1 MIQERIV
8 LAQIFYGTSLVTV
21 NPTWLNTGDHCAWS
35 GVTCNS
41 DSKEV
46 TALVLEDFG
55 LSGPYPATL
64 NNLSALTGLT
74 TDGNVLTGTI
84 SNDICSISN
93 IQIVGDETN
102 CPNNVGTAGCCAAVR
117 LTNPSPY
124 LNEIIASQLGSADC
138 ESIAL
143 GSDASVCTFMKS
155 DDNHYIFGEDQYP
168 DSFPY
173 ENWLKVSCYEF
184 SFTDG

>member
-1 MIQERIV
+1 V
-8 LAQIFYGTSLVTV
+8 LSQIFYGTSLETV

-35 GVTCNS
+35 GVTCS
-41 DSKEV
+41 SGEEV
-46 TALVLEDFG
+46 TSLALNGLG
-55 LSGPYPATL
+55 LSGPYPENL
-64 NNLSALTGLT
+64 NNLSALTDLA

-84 SNDICSISN
+84 SNDICSMSN

-102 CPNNVGTAGCCAAVR
+102 CPNNVGTSGCCAAVR

-155 DDNHYIFGEDQYP
+155 DDNHYIFGDDQYP

-173 ENWLKVSCYEF
+173 ENWLKVSCYGENDF
-184 SFTDG
+184 LSQIQL